1 MKALRI
7 ALRRAGRLGTSGTP
21 RTARGTVRSGLRAYL
36 TIAFLARLADEG
48 VAVAVVSLALHRT
61 GSAAQGA
68 FVLMAWMAPHVLAAP
83 AAGAVA
89 ARTGSAR
96 LLYGCGLAGFGTAI
110 AALAATVGRAPAPV
124 VFAVAVAGGCFG
136 PLVTGALS
144 SLLGAL
150 IPAGGARDRAYA
162 LDAAVYNAASV
173 AGPGAAAALTVVAS
187 PAPALLL
194 LAAAALGAAA
204 LTAAL
209 PRGARSVGTRPTR
222 PPGDVREGPA
232 RSVSE
237 PRRGVDPLPG
247 PRPAAPTGA
256 CAPGTPAPDR
266 PGPPPRASAAPPTGS
281 PTTPDS
287 PEPSEPAQH
296 RAPTRPV
303 PPPRAS
309 LALASAPTGSRP
321 ARSQCRGSR
330 WTGPAAATPAA
341 GTAAP
346 PPRAARGA
354 FGRALPGFLSDGPAA
369 VWRTPEL
376 RAVTSAT
383 SLAFVGVGGLTT
395 TAVLLGHGGALMT
408 AFAVGALAGSLAV
421 ARWPPRVRVAR
432 QAEAGLLGLGLS
444 LAAAAVAAAA
454 RSPVLCPPLFAVA
467 GLCDG
472 VVLTATLRIRSD
484 FAPPGTRPQ
493 VFTLGAGLKITA
505 AAAGAGLAGL
515 LAARPAPLLL
525 LGIAALQLAA
535 ALLHTFLSPAPDR
548 AGRRRA
554 RTRTGR

>member
-1 MKALRI
+1 MKALRF

-21 RTARGTVRSGLRAYL
+21 RTARGAVRSGLRAYL
-36 TIAFLARLADEG
+36 PMAFLARLADEG

-83 AAGAVA
+83 VAGAVA

-96 LLYGCGLAGFGTAI
+96 LLYGCGLAGFGAAI

-173 AGPGAAAALTVVAS
+173 AGPGAAAALAAVAS

-204 LTAAL
+204 LTPAL
-209 PRGARSVGTRPTR
+209 PRGTRPVGTRPTR
-222 PPGDVREGPA
+222 PSGDVREGPA
-232 RSVSE
+232 RSASG

-247 PRPAAPTGA
+247 PRPAAPTGT

-266 PGPPPRASAAPPTGS
+266 PSPPPRASAAPPTGS
-281 PTTPDS
+281 PTTPDP
-287 PEPSEPAQH
+287 PEPSEPAEH
-296 RAPTRPV
+296 PAPTRPV

-309 LALASAPTGSRP
+309 AALASAGSRP
-321 ARSQCRGSR
+321 VRSQRRGSR
-330 WTGPAAATPAA
+330 WTGPAATPAA
-341 GTAAP
+341 GTDAP

-421 ARWPPRVRVAR
+421 ARWPPPVRVAR
-432 QAEAGLLGLGLS
+432 QAEAGLLGLGLA

-454 RSPVLCPPLFAVA
+454 HSPVLSLPLFAVA

-493 VFTLGAGLKITA
+493 VFALGAGLKITA

-515 LAARPAPLLL
+515 FAARPAPLLL

-535 ALLHTFLSPAPDR
+535 ALLHMFLGPAPDR

>member
-1 MKALRI
+1 MKPLRI
-7 ALRRAGRLGTSGTP
+7 ALRRAGRGIPGTP
-21 RTARGTVRSGLRAYL
+21 RTVREAARSGLRAYL
-36 TIAFLARLADEG
+36 PIAFLARLADEG

-61 GSAAQGA
+61 GGAAQGA

-83 AAGAVA
+83 VAGAVA
-89 ARTGSAR
+89 ARAGSAR
-96 LLYGCGLAGFGTAI
+96 LLYGCGLAGFATAI

-124 VFAVAVAGGCFG
+124 VLAVAAAGGCFG

-173 AGPGAAAALTVVAS
+173 AGPGAAAALALVAS
-187 PAPALLL
+187 PAPAMLL

-204 LTAAL
+204 LTLAL
-209 PRGARSVGTRPTR
+209 PRGARPVGRRLTRPS
-222 PPGDVREGPA
+222 GALREGPT
-232 RSVSE
+232 RSAPE
-237 PRRGVDPLPG
+237 PRRGVDPFPG
-247 PRPAAPTGA
+247 PRQATATVTSAPGEPAAI
-256 CAPGTPAPDR
+256 R
-266 PGPPPRASAAPPTGS
+266 PGPPPRASAAPPAGS
-281 PTTPDS
+281 PTTADPA
-287 PEPSEPAQH
+287 EPSGPAEDPMP
-296 RAPTRPV
+296 ARPG
-303 PPPRAS
+303 PPPGAS
-309 LALASAPTGSRP
+309 AALA
-321 ARSQCRGSR
+321 
-330 WTGPAAATPAA
+330 PAAARPVRSRRLGARWAGSAA
-341 GTAAP
+341 APVAGSAAP

-395 TAVLLGHGGALMT
+395 TAVLLGRGGALMT
-408 AFAVGALAGSLAV
+408 AFAVGALSGSLAV
-421 ARWPPRVRVAR
+421 ARWPPRVRAAR
-432 QAEAGLLGLGLS
+432 QAEAGLLGLGLA
-444 LAAAAVAAAA
+444 LAAAAAAAA
-454 RSPVLCPPLFAVA
+454 AHSPALCLPLFAAA

-515 LAARPAPLLL
+515 FAARPAPLLL
-525 LGIAALQLAA
+525 TGIAALQFAA
-535 ALLHTFLSPAPDR
+535 AVLHVLLGPAPAR
-548 AGRRRA
+548 GAVRRRA